1 MAGLA
6 AQGQYNAVAAGRR
19 VRGETELLGVF
30 QRLHRFAVQPLNL
43 CTLHTA
49 SGIGAG
55 DFAPECLPDA
65 AQHPLDA
72 AVYLFSVHLLSLNNL

>member
-1 MAGLA
+1 MPREA
-6 AQGQYNAVAAGRR
+6 
-19 VRGETELLGVF
+19 ELLGMF

-43 CTLHTA
+43 CALHA
-49 SGIGAG
+49 CGGIGTG

-72 AVYLFSVHLLSLNNL
+72 AVHLFSVHLSSLNNL